1 MEITPTIEPKTNIT
15 KRETMQKKRKI
26 SIKMNFTPT
35 PLDQHIPCHEGMTI
49 GKVSCFLPPIEPF
62 F

>member
-35 PLDQHIPCHEGMTI
+35 PLDQSNDDENI
-49 GKVSCFLPPIEPF
+49 GHTLIHKTHYT
-62 F
+62 